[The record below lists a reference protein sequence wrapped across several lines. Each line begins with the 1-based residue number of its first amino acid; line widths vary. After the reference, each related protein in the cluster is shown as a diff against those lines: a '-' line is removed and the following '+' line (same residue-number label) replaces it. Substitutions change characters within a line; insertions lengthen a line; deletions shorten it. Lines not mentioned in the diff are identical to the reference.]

1 MFENNDSEVIFTFS
15 KKFLYVVLFLLLSAI
30 FFIFPSLFRKSVP
43 EINKN
48 TSLSAD
54 NVDIYLESILE
65 ASKSNDVVKNKGFS
79 EIIDYV
85 YQNILKDYSEKLKF
99 TAEDREK
106 VFNNYYSERSK
117 VINNIHDTM
126 VSREAYSDKKEYQY
140 KYLDS
145 INGFSES
152 LSAFACGVLSVGLG
166 EIAQDRFVKN
176 IITDYI
182 CKDILIEIVSPVT
195 QILKDR
201 AIVKDVN
208 NITFNMKERI
218 RSSILQLA
226 TSRDI
231 YRFDIKDEYIR
242 VIDPFKNTRFDFL
255 KKNIKSE
262 RRSEVRAA
270 VKAAAIAG
278 FDLKDL
284 SMNVNHAE
292 RTLSIYLPS
301 PEVISSNIA
310 VEFTGEDSQIL
321 APKIDYNLYNNIS
334 EKAMVQL
341 KEEVKK
347 NDLFQMAK
355 ENAMLAINN
364 IFQPLMSMPQF
375 NYEVKIY
382 FDNKEVTM
390 EKHKD

>member
-242 VIDPFKNTRFDFL
+242 VIDPFKNTRFDL
-255 KKNIKSE
+255 IKKI
-262 RRSEVRAA
+262 
-270 VKAAAIAG
+270 
-278 FDLKDL
+278 
-284 SMNVNHAE
+284 
-292 RTLSIYLPS
+292 
-301 PEVISSNIA
+301 
-310 VEFTGEDSQIL
+310 
-321 APKIDYNLYNNIS
+321 
-334 EKAMVQL
+334 
-341 KEEVKK
+341 
-347 NDLFQMAK
+347 
-355 ENAMLAINN
+355 
-364 IFQPLMSMPQF
+364 
-375 NYEVKIY
+375 
-382 FDNKEVTM
+382 
-390 EKHKD
+390 